1 MTKTQINMDNN
12 SSGSKKQRIP
22 SFVPMINLDKT
33 NLSQTKKRK
42 EVMDVPILFKDSD
55 DREENLD
62 EENDA
67 PAMTLNNLHDLVM

>member
-1 MTKTQINMDNN
+1 
-12 SSGSKKQRIP
+12 
-22 SFVPMINLDKT
+22 
-33 NLSQTKKRK
+33 
-42 EVMDVPILFKDSD
+42 MDVPILFKDSD